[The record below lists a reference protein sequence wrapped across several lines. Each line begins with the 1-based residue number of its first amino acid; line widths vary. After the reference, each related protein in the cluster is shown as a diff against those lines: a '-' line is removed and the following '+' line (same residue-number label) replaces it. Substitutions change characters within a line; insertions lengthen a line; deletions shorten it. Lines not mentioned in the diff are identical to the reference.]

1 MALATTPI
9 SGGPR
14 PAATAPAEKQPLKPI
29 TIFLFGAFGG
39 CCPTIAKLASFYTT
53 NPAGGL
59 PQLGTY
65 IGLALFGIL
74 GAIIAVG
81 FGAKELKAAIVAG
94 IAAPGLV
101 TNIVAGSTAAANNP
115 GGAQQQAMLESILIS
130 PAYAQ
135 ETDLG
140 FTVEP
145 LPGYRGLRVL
155 TLNPVFDGP
164 MPTDGEVEYRFLD
177 QNGTALPGGGVIVAD
192 EDGLIVPVPD
202 GAASIAIGP
211 SVTALPD
218 DNDVLD
224 VTITTAP
231 SLGGDL
237 LWALG
242 ASRSFTVQDINVR
255 GAGQ

>member
-1 MALATTPI
+1 MTTATVPTPVTAK
-9 SGGPR
+9 P
-14 PAATAPAEKQPLKPI
+14 ATAEKKPLRPMM
-29 TIFLFGAFGG
+29 IFLFGAFGG
-39 CCPTIAKLASFYTT
+39 CCPTIAKLASFYST

-65 IGLALFGIL
+65 IGLVLFGVL

-101 TNIVAGSTAAANNP
+101 TNIVAGSSAADKATQ
-115 GGAQQQAMLESILIS
+115 GQQQAMMHSIFIS
-130 PAYAQ
+130 SAYAQ
-135 ETDLG
+135 VAEET

-155 TLNPVFDGP
+155 TLNPTFDGP
-164 MPTDGEVEYRFLD
+164 EPTDGQVEYRFLD
-177 QNGTALPGGGVIVAD
+177 ESGTALRGGGVIIPD
-192 EDGLIVPVPD
+192 EQGLVVPVPD
-202 GAASIAIGP
+202 GAVSIAIGP
-211 SVTALPD
+211 SVTPLPENSD
-218 DNDVLD
+218 ILD
-224 VTITTAP
+224 FTIQTAP

-242 ASRSFTVQDINVR
+242 ATRSYTVQSIDVT
-255 GAGQ
+255 AGDGS

>member
-164 MPTDGEVEYRFLD
+164 MP
-177 QNGTALPGGGVIVAD
+177 
-192 EDGLIVPVPD
+192 D